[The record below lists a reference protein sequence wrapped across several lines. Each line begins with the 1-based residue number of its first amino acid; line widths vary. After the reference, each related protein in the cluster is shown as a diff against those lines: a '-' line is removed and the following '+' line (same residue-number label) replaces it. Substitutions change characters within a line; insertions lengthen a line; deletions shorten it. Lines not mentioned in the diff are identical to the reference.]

1 MAVGTYVVLLAVVTN
16 FYILREV
23 NITRI
28 HCQLYKESCRFV
40 FHG

>member
-23 NITRI
+23 NLNYNTLSVI
-28 HCQLYKESCRFV
+28 
-40 FHG
+40 